1 MKHLLLLASIFLLS
15 GCSYFIQ
22 ITTFES
28 DNVKLQEDDRFLY
41 NDDIVTIEYKINSEG
56 PIFDFIITNNTDQDI
71 TIDLS
76 KSYFICNKDV
86 YDYAGKISTITTHH
100 YNFAAQSYS
109 HGHHNAITGYNQ
121 SNTISEGNIS
131 GVSVSETQAIVDK
144 LIIPPHFN
152 RTLSSF
158 PIDRPIYSNDEIDI
172 CIKNKT
178 PVTETLTKEDSP
190 ICLINSITINYN
202 DKEHKI
208 INEMYVKYINVRPIA
223 EDSPEILRYNDQMYV
238 IYKLNEYRLY

>member
-1 MKHLLLLASIFLLS
+1 MKHLLLLASILLLS

-109 HGHHNAITGYNQ
+109 HGHYHANTGYNQ

-144 LIIPPHFN
+144 LIIPPHYN

-158 PIDRPIYSNDEIDI
+158 PIDRPIYRNDEIDI
-172 CIKNKT
+172 SIKNKT
-178 PVTETLTKEDSP
+178 PVTGTLTKEDSP

-223 EDSPEILRYNDQMYV
+223 EDSPEILRYNDQMYI